1 MAERPAERPIDLDAL
16 ALRSGE
22 AESIDLDLD
31 PAPPRAGGENLSF
44 ESIPV
49 SSRIDVSRTA
59 SGWALRLRAD
69 VVILAT
75 CDRCLGPA
83 RLELRVDA
91 REVEQGAA
99 QDSELRSP
107 YVADGLL
114 EPTRWLHDAI
124 MLAMPDRILCRDD
137 CAGLCAVCGV
147 SLNEVDPESHVHE
160 REPDP
165 RFAKLRDL
173 LD

>member
-1 MAERPAERPIDLDAL
+1 VTERPIDLDAL

-22 AESIDLDLD
+22 AERIELDLE
-31 PAPPRAGGENLSF
+31 PEPPVAGGEEIAF
-44 ESIPV
+44 ESTPIAARV
-49 SSRIDVSRTA
+49 DVSRTS

-69 VVILAT
+69 VVVLAT

-83 RLELRVDA
+83 RLELAIDA
-91 REVEQGAA
+91 REVEQGDA
-99 QDSELRSP
+99 DDPDLRSP

-114 EPTRWLHDAI
+114 EPVRWLHDAI
-124 MLAMPDRILCRDD
+124 VLTLPDQVLCRDG
-137 CAGLCAVCGV
+137 CAGLCAVCGI
-147 SLNEVDPESHVHE
+147 SLNDVDPATHVHE

-165 RFAKLRDL
+165 RFAKLREL

>member
-1 MAERPAERPIDLDAL
+1 MGERPIDLDAL

-22 AESIDLDLD
+22 AERIELDLE
-31 PAPPRAGGENLSF
+31 PAPPVAGGDELAF
-44 ESIPV
+44 ESAPIATRV
-49 SSRIDVSRTA
+49 EVSRTT
-59 SGWALRLRAD
+59 SGWALRLLAD
-69 VVILAT
+69 AVVLAT

-83 RLELRVDA
+83 RLELAIDA
-91 REVEQGAA
+91 REVEQGEAE
-99 QDSELRSP
+99 DPDLRSP

-124 MLAMPDRILCRDD
+124 VLALPDRVLCRED
-137 CAGLCAVCGV
+137 CAGLCPVCGV
-147 SLNEVDPESHVHE
+147 SLNEVDPATHVHE